1 MEYNVSNMRIFGTRL
16 KELREEKGLTKFAL
30 GKAISIGDCTIGL
43 WERCERDI
51 TSDKL
56 QKIAD
61 FFDVST
67 DYLLGRSDEYLL
79 SKLSKP

>member
-1 MEYNVSNMRIFGTRL
+1 MRIFGTRL
-16 KELREEKGLTKFAL
+16 KELREEKELTMAAL
-30 GKAISIGDCTIGL
+30 AKSLSIGKNAIGR

-51 TSDKL
+51 TSDNL
-56 QKIAD
+56 QKIAEY
-61 FFDVST
+61 FDVST